1 MVCSYCVHQI
11 EIVDVGS
18 QNCNLNIR
26 MGKWVDTFIVS
37 MGCIGLPFIVCL
49 NVIF

>member
-11 EIVDVGS
+11 EIDVGS

-37 MGCIGLPFIVCL
+37 SSMHGLPFIVCL